1 MVIIDDRPDLHV
13 LIGKRRPGAFVGDRI
28 VFPGGAVD
36 AVDFEVGPQRV
47 LGASAPGLSAADAA
61 GYLHA
66 AVCESRE
73 EVGLWP
79 QAEAVIDGARF
90 VAVGHWVTPQGTPR
104 RYDTRF
110 FLARYP
116 GGEAAVCDPELVDVG
131 GGAQATRSIGLRWG
145 DCVRLHPRSRSLP
158 LCRTIEMWKKP
169 SQEHN
174 SAMNAPMTGESPR
187 FETSAANGSRRKQDT
202 ERFGSVSICLRLD
215 LTALRLSTRVDIGFG
230 DLRKQ
235 GRASP
240 ARRRECLR
248 SPSRETRVRSAE
260 TGGRAQA
267 PVCHRC

>member
-13 LIGKRRPGAFVGDRI
+13 LIGKRRPGAFVGDMI

-131 GGAQATRSIGLRWG
+131 GAPKQHAQSACGGGTACACTHDLVPYRSVALSKCG
-145 DCVRLHPRSRSLP
+145 RSL
-158 LCRTIEMWKKP
+158 
-169 SQEHN
+169 
-174 SAMNAPMTGESPR
+174 
-187 FETSAANGSRRKQDT
+187 
-202 ERFGSVSICLRLD
+202 LRN
-215 LTALRLSTRVDIGFG
+215 TTR
-230 DLRKQ
+230 
-235 GRASP
+235 P
-240 ARRRECLR
+240 
-248 SPSRETRVRSAE
+248 
-260 TGGRAQA
+260 
-267 PVCHRC
+267 

>member
-131 GGAQATRSIGLRWG
+131 GRPSNTLNRLAVGGLRA
-145 DCVRLHPRSRSLP
+145 LAP
-158 LCRTIEMWKKP
+158 TI
-169 SQEHN
+169 S
-174 SAMNAPMTGESPR
+174 
-187 FETSAANGSRRKQDT
+187 F
-202 ERFGSVSICLRLD
+202 
-215 LTALRLSTRVDIGFG
+215 LTALSHYRNVEEAFSGTQLGHERTYD
-230 DLRKQ
+230 
-235 GRASP
+235 
-240 ARRRECLR
+240 
-248 SPSRETRVRSAE
+248 
-260 TGGRAQA
+260 GG
-267 PVCHRC
+267 VTTL